1 MKNPFAACSLLLFFA
16 GLASPLFAQT
26 PFACGHDALLEI
38 ARADSV
44 FAKKHAGLDRRW
56 QLAPRLPERGSDK
69 GQQLP
74 LQGAGGQTGAKTA
87 LQTIPVAVH
96 ILHDDGPE
104 NIPDAQV
111 FAAIQYL
118 NDAFANAGWFDQ
130 NTGAAVGI
138 QFCLATR
145 DPDGSPTN
153 GITRDR
159 TALTELVAETQDLA
173 AKSIRRWEPRKY
185 LNIWVV
191 RSICFQS
198 LGCGVAAYATGP
210 TFHGTG
216 VDGVVIE
223 HPFFGTSPGLTAALA
238 HEVGH
243 YFGLYHTFAGGCK
256 NDNCLTDGDQIC
268 DTPPDQSTAPLPCD
282 LTANTCTTDSKS
294 GFSDDQPDAT
304 ANFLDYGNLLCQ
316 HDFTAGQA
324 ARMVFFL
331 ETERQSLLTSD
342 GCGQPCPSPIVA
354 DFSPGDTLVQVGTT
368 LIFQNQS
375 QAASTF
381 VWQQNGQPFSTEN
394 NPELTFPN
402 EGVFTISLTATAANS
417 ALCPPRTATAVV
429 QVVCPVVADFQA
441 DRLDVSI
448 GETVL
453 FTNLSQNFTSTSW
466 SVGGQPQGA
475 DLPSFTFAAAGV
487 FPVVLTATNGLCSRS
502 KRLLVFVRDSC
513 REKTW
518 RLTFGMP
525 DNDETGRATT
535 GLSDGS
541 LLLGGDGAVPGAGR
555 EVLLLKANAN
565 GDPIWTQRFGS
576 PATDEFL
583 TDLAATPDGGF
594 VAALVADGQPG
605 LARFSAAGAV
615 VWQKKFEAK
624 GQIRHLR
631 PVGDGNFT
639 LAGWL
644 ADGPDTT
651 AFFGKINA
659 SGNPIWAKNWRTPGP
674 IFGQD
679 MIQLADTGFLAGGY
693 FSELDS
699 SQRHGFGARFDLA
712 GNLLAAR
719 RFEGTP
725 FHAVATA
732 NDDYYF
738 FGSIDYVALFGQPIY
753 PVDCG
758 FFTGL
763 SEATFF
769 SNPIDSAAVSKEAN
783 CLLNGTD
790 AAFHDV
796 ITKPDEQFWMPLNQI
811 GTNGTTE
818 VATILGG
825 SSNSLLSGDGTTL
838 QYPVP
843 AQARVWDIGTSGD
856 AMLLAGRAAA
866 GQDLFWVKTNPQ
878 GLAGA
883 CPQGVGVAVP
893 HFFPAAPAP
902 TNLLLTAAAAV
913 PPLSPTNLA
922 VQPYFL
928 PKNEPCPADCV
939 EYPCKTAFI
948 KYIGNSNQREGLTS
962 IVAAPDG
969 TFFCAGLKNDS
980 SLLLQ
985 FAPDGS
991 VLWARILRLSKPS
1004 DRVTD
1009 MILDSDGRLV
1019 GVGYATLNTVTFS
1032 GFVFRYDPKTNLME
1046 WAMETPPGDN
1056 VRFNSISEIAA
1067 DGAFRIGL
1075 TRRTGQAP
1083 DNFSERP
1090 EWLDIARA
1098 TGQPEPSSPPQA
1110 YQIPGQRL
1118 LEFRE
1123 IQQVG
1128 GEWFGFGG
1136 YDRNL
1141 LPDEDSTRAVL
1152 AKLDAAGQVLWAVS
1166 LSESPD
1172 LVESE
1177 IMDLAVA
1184 GDSVFVVAQYRL
1196 AGTGG
1201 QHTLFC
1207 INATDGALRWSRGLR
1222 VGTFNTST
1230 FSGAVIHETLLAP
1243 DAIYFRS
1250 GRFIFKTDRS
1260 GNTIW
1265 AKTYQS
1271 SLINPAR
1278 TTIAETGDA
1287 LFWVGSGVN
1296 TLQDMIFMRL
1306 NATTGDIGDP
1316 ACSLLSTPVV
1326 DTIQLSFSLETID
1339 LQAVATT
1346 TNLATRQVLPYPYQT
1361 GREVF
1366 PCAAPCAEICGNG
1379 QSDDYD
1385 GRPDCF
1391 DTECACLDCT
1401 GKSGSI
1407 WYFGINA
1414 GLSFNT
1420 DPPTILTDGQ
1430 TQQNGAT
1437 AVASDPEGNLLFYST
1452 GERIFDRNHQ
1462 PMPNGLAVGGQLA
1475 GSACLAFPI
1484 KGLDEYA
1491 VITQSGGNVSPQVF
1505 YTKVDMTRRG
1515 FLGDVDAATKKV
1527 PLSPDWPAFKI
1538 AATNCESGTWLVMN
1552 MADSNAWESRYF
1564 TNGTVSP
1571 AYRSYGG
1578 TPVLPG
1584 TLADNSAGQ
1593 LKFSGDGR
1601 TLVNTLPGSGGV
1613 EIFDFEDVDGKISNP
1628 RTILLPDLAGA
1639 VGLEFSP
1646 NNRFLYVATRKPPSR
1661 VWQFDMLAGDAAAI
1675 ANSRVLLAESPV
1687 FGQFSLLQLAPN
1699 GKIYISQNP
1708 NNASTGSLHVIH
1720 KPDQR
1725 GPDCQLQIG
1734 GQSLGAGRAFF
1745 GLPSFVRQAVWPK
1758 AQVEI
1763 VGPDSVC
1770 GVPGRVFFALRGSSC
1785 LSWDI
1790 WGVTGVASTITP
1802 AVRGLDVVF
1811 ESPGTAFVS
1820 VTLNTPCGPVRDTL
1834 RVRVLNTSAPAL
1846 DLGPDVVLCENG
1858 VATLA
1863 ATPGFTRYLWN
1874 DGTAEPT
1881 LTTLFSGT
1889 YSVTA
1894 WDACGNPQTDSVQV
1908 SISPGSQLAL
1918 GGDLKICRAD
1928 GATFT
1933 RPANFS
1939 TWKWSPGQ
1947 PVADC
1952 DTCATVRLFPQKT
1965 TEFTV
1970 VAQSADGCLSTDTV
1984 RVALDTAF
1992 VKLDTFVCEDQRLP
2006 FLGAWLPADTIARFA
2021 MPPANGCDSILE
2033 VTTLPLPG
2041 LSFDLPPDTTLK
2053 IGDTLL
2059 LDIAPDGPAPFG
2071 FVWKIDPASGGQ
2083 LSCADCPDPEFFAL
2097 RNSILSLQITASNGC
2112 AAADSLTIKVLDVCQ
2127 VNAPTAFTPNGDGTN
2142 DTFFLLADPCVRR
2155 VVSLRIFTRWGEAV
2169 FSRTDFPPNT
2179 RSLGW
2184 DGRDPAGRDLPS
2196 DVLVWW
2202 AEVELFDGR
2211 RRVEKGEL
2219 TLLR

>member
-1 MKNPFAACSLLLFFA
+1 MKNPFAAACSLLLFFA
-16 GLASPLFAQT
+16 GLALPLLAQT
-26 PFACGHDALLEI
+26 PFACGHDALLET
-38 ARADSV
+38 ALADSA
-44 FAKKHAGLDRRW
+44 FAQKQTALDRRW
-56 QLAPRLPERGSDK
+56 QLAPRPLKGEPFGANSPFRGH
-69 GQQLP
+69 
-74 LQGAGGQTGAKTA
+74 GGKPA

-118 NDAFANAGWFDQ
+118 NEAFANADWFDQ

-145 DPDGSPTN
+145 TPDGNPTN

-173 AKSIRRWEPRKY
+173 AKGIRRWEPRRY

-223 HPFFGTSPGLTAALA
+223 HPFFGASPGLTAALA

-294 GFSDDQPDAT
+294 GFSSDQPDAT
-304 ANFLDYGNLLCQ
+304 TNFLDYGNLLCQ

-331 ETERQSLLTSD
+331 ENERQSLLTSD
-342 GCGQPCPSPIVA
+342 GCGQPCLNPVVA
-354 DFSPGDTLVQVGTT
+354 DFSPGDTLVQVGTS
-368 LIFQNQS
+368 LVFQNQS

-381 VWQQNGQPFSTEN
+381 IWQQNGQPFSTEN
-394 NPELTFPN
+394 SPELTFPN

-417 ALCPPRTATAVV
+417 ALCPPQTATAVV
-429 QVVCPVVADFQA
+429 QVACPVVADFQA

-448 GETVL
+448 GETVV
-453 FTNLSQNFTSTSW
+453 FTNLSQNFTGISW
-466 SVGGQPQGA
+466 TVGGQPQGA
-475 DLPSFTFAAAGV
+475 DLPSFTFSAAGV

-502 KRLLVFVRDSC
+502 KRLSVFVRDSC

-518 RLTFGMP
+518 RLTFGTP
-525 DNDETGRATT
+525 DNDEAGRATT

-565 GDPIWTQRFGS
+565 GGPIWTQRFGS

-594 VAALVADGQPG
+594 VAAFVADGQPA
-605 LARFSAAGAV
+605 LARFSAAGTV
-615 VWQKKFEAK
+615 VWQKKFEAT

-631 PVGDGNFT
+631 PAPDGGFT

-644 ADGPDTT
+644 ADGQDTT
-651 AFFGKINA
+651 AFFGKIAAN
-659 SGNPIWAKNWRTPGP
+659 GGLFWAKNWRTPGP

-679 MIQLADTGFLAGGY
+679 MIQLVGIGYLAGGY
-693 FSELDS
+693 FSEGGK
-699 SQRHGFGARFDLA
+699 RHGFGARFDDTGNVLA
-712 GNLLAAR
+712 VR
-719 RFEGTP
+719 RFDGTP
-725 FHAVATA
+725 FHAVSIDLDIYIFA
-732 NDDYYF
+732 
-738 FGSIDYVALFGQPIY
+738 GSIDYITNFGQPVY
-753 PVDCG
+753 PVSCG
-758 FFTGL
+758 YAASVSATNFFQ
-763 SEATFF
+763 
-769 SNPIDSAAVSKEAN
+769 NPVPAAFVSDVAA
-783 CLLNGTD
+783 CSPSGVD
-790 AAFHDV
+790 AAFHD
-796 ITKPDEQFWMPLNQI
+796 IAKMPDGQICLPLNQI
-811 GTNGTTE
+811 G
-818 VATILGG
+818 AGG
-825 SSNSLLSGDGTTL
+825 APEIPTLLMGFPTDIPAGNWTVG
-838 QYPVP
+838 QYPLP
-843 AQARVWDIGTSGD
+843 GGGRAWDVDMVGEAPVI
-856 AMLLAGRAAA
+856 AGRA
-866 GQDLFWVKTNPQ
+866 GGDIFWAKANRQ

-883 CPQGVGVAVP
+883 CPQGTASVVAYTTPPVSPASMSLVP
-893 HFFPAAPAP
+893 AVSPVFSPI
-902 TNLLLTAAAAV
+902 NLTM
-913 PPLSPTNLA
+913 
-922 VQPYFL
+922 QPYFL
-928 PKNEPCPADCV
+928 GKNAPCPAECA
-939 EYPCKTAFI
+939 EAFCKTAFV
-948 KYIGNSNQREGLTS
+948 KYMGRTNQREGLTS
-962 IVAAPDG
+962 ITAAPDG
-969 TFFCAGLKNDS
+969 TFFCAGFKNDS
-980 SLLLQ
+980 TVLLQ
-985 FAPDGS
+985 IAQDGT
-991 VLWARILRLSKPS
+991 VLWAQVFRFSKPS

-1009 MILDSDGRLV
+1009 LLLDSEGQLV
-1019 GVGYATLNTVTFS
+1019 GVGQATVNSVSASSFA
-1032 GFVFRYDPKTNLME
+1032 FRYDPAAGMVKWST
-1046 WAMETPPGDN
+1046 ETPSGQN
-1056 VRFNSISEIAA
+1056 VRFHSVAEATPGGAYRIHLTQRSGQLPNPTSEPEWIEINRETGLPTAGDLPKKYLAPSQSSSPFDKIRHTGGAWYGFGQLSDTPVAGISARAILSKISDNGQILWSLIGGTAPVVWQTQVLDVAGSGDSLFVVLKYRKDDPNTPFSGQQLLLCLSAA
-1067 DGAFRIGL
+1067 DGTVRWSKGMQIGTL
-1075 TRRTGQAP
+1075 NGSTLLGRQVREILARPDALYFACTEEDGKGLALLKTNRRG
-1083 DNFSERP
+1083 
-1090 EWLDIARA
+1090 
-1098 TGQPEPSSPPQA
+1098 EPLW
-1110 YQIPGQRL
+1110 GRL
-1118 LEFRE
+1118 LSADFAANAASRTMAE
-1123 IQQVG
+1123 I
-1128 GEWFGFGG
+1128 
-1136 YDRNL
+1136 DN
-1141 LPDEDSTRAVL
+1141 
-1152 AKLDAAGQVLWAVS
+1152 
-1166 LSESPD
+1166 
-1172 LVESE
+1172 
-1177 IMDLAVA
+1177 
-1184 GDSVFVVAQYRL
+1184 SVFM
-1196 AGTGG
+1196 
-1201 QHTLFC
+1201 
-1207 INATDGALRWSRGLR
+1207 
-1222 VGTFNTST
+1222 
-1230 FSGAVIHETLLAP
+1230 
-1243 DAIYFRS
+1243 
-1250 GRFIFKTDRS
+1250 
-1260 GNTIW
+1260 
-1265 AKTYQS
+1265 
-1271 SLINPAR
+1271 
-1278 TTIAETGDA
+1278 
-1287 LFWVGSGVN
+1287 VGSGL
-1296 TLQDMIFMRL
+1296 TSLGDMAFLRL
-1306 NATTGDIGDP
+1306 NATTGETGDSDCSQPLFADTVSLPFRFDPIG
-1316 ACSLLSTPVV
+1316 
-1326 DTIQLSFSLETID
+1326 
-1339 LQAVATT
+1339 LQVATT
-1346 TNLATRQVLPYPYQT
+1346 SAALAPRTVLPFSYKT
-1361 GREVF
+1361 GPETF

-1391 DTECACLDCT
+1391 DTECTCLDCA

-1437 AVASDPEGNLLFYST
+1437 AVASDPEGNLLFYTT

-1462 PMPNGLAVGGQLA
+1462 VMPNGLAVGGQLA

-1515 FLGDVDAATKKV
+1515 FLGDVDVATKKV

-1538 AATNCESGTWLVMN
+1538 AATNCESGTWLIMN

-1578 TPVLPG
+1578 TSVLQG
-1584 TLADNSAGQ
+1584 TLTDNSAGQ
-1593 LKFSGDGR
+1593 LKFSGDGQ
-1601 TLVNTLPGSGGV
+1601 TLVNTLPGSGGI
-1613 EIFDFEDVDGKISNP
+1613 EIFDFDDVDGKISNP

-1725 GPDCQLQIG
+1725 GPDCRLQIS
-1734 GQSLGAGRAFF
+1734 GQSLGAGKAFF

-1758 AQVEI
+1758 EQVEI
-1763 VGPDSVC
+1763 VGPDSIC
-1770 GVPGRVFFALRGSSC
+1770 GVPGRVFFELRGSSC

-1811 ESPGTAFVS
+1811 ESPGTAFVN

-1834 RVRVLNTSAPAL
+1834 RVRVLNTSAPTL
-1846 DLGPDVVLCENG
+1846 ELGPDVVLCENG

-1863 ATPGFTRYLWN
+1863 ATPGFSRYLWN
-1874 DGTAEPT
+1874 DGTTGPS

-1889 YSVTA
+1889 YSVIA

-1918 GGDLKICRAD
+1918 GDDLKICRTD
-1928 GATFT
+1928 GAVFV
-1933 RPANFS
+1933 RPTNFS

-1947 PVADC
+1947 PIADC

-1970 VAQSADGCLSTDTV
+1970 VGQSADGCLSTDTV
-1984 RVALDTAF
+1984 RIALDTAF
-1992 VKLDTFVCEDQRLP
+1992 AKLDTFVCENVRLP
-2006 FLGAWLPADTIARFA
+2006 FLGASLPADTTARFA

-2041 LSFDLPPDTTLK
+2041 LSFSLPPDTTLK

-2059 LDIAPDGPAPFG
+2059 LNIAPDGPAPFD

-2097 RNSILSLQITASNGC
+2097 RNSILSLQVKASNGC
-2112 AAADSLTIKVLDVCQ
+2112 AASDSLTIKVLDVCQ

-2169 FSRTDFPPNT
+2169 FLRTDLPPNT

-2184 DGRDPAGRDLPS
+2184 DGRDAAGRDLPS